1 MKMKFLAIF
10 LVLLCCLM
18 GAASAAEDIS
28 TDAVGDAIDDVI
40 ITDEVVD
47 ADLQSDDS
55 VSAEPA
61 NAGSDMDQSDAT
73 IETNDEEGNTRA
85 TTVTVNNWAQLA
97 GNASSSG
104 DKTINLASNV
114 NYTPTSQIVFGNN
127 AKIVGTSTS
136 YITGSYSGIPF
147 NGSNTNYHITFENV
161 KFKDLSTTMVMQM
174 LTSGTTVIKGC
185 TFENVNASNTGH
197 NSVIY
202 NNEGTMNI
210 TNCVFRNC
218 NAAFGVITNHNA
230 SSTTAVIMNVRNCT
244 FENNY
249 GYTEPGCINNCGI
262 LNVWDSIFNNNEAY
276 QWAGA
281 IHTHTNAKTV
291 IRNCSFNGNVA
302 GWNGGALYTYSDLE
316 VYDSN
321 FTNNNCS
328 TNSGGGAIGASNY
341 FFASKPYNV
350 TVNNCRFVDNN
361 NLHSNGNGGAIA
373 AMNGGTLY
381 VNGSTF
387 IHNGGKKGQAI
398 AGFNTKQYAN
408 ISEGEAHLVITNNQF
423 INHTIYTTTTVLL
436 SGVYTFENN
445 TFVNSPQTVYNGSGN
460 VYNAPNP
467 LPSKRQEN
475 ILGASYQETLSDD
488 KIVNDGDDLTEA
500 IVSLWEEGGNIYLS
514 DGTWS
519 CERKFL
525 SYLEKDIAIIG
536 NQNSFIDSFVLS
548 RGYVDEVGG
557 LMESVENGGG
567 ALTFVNVTFKSPIS
581 LTGFNYNFVNCTFNS
596 PITLEKIL
604 DEKELEYTGD
614 GSRFYEDY
622 WTWEMFVSIFNYKFD
637 GCIFSNYDSDSVIV
651 GYWYANIN
659 ISDCAFENISV
670 DNVIST
676 SCGPTVIVTG
686 WDGWDPIFENQQ
698 AKLIVKDSTFK
709 NTNIKGVVKAQA
721 NSADYVTVENNNY
734 DFAKVQ
740 EKSVVDDYTYF
751 DVPVSADT
759 TISITNESKVV
770 IITLTAE
777 GKPIAGTTV
786 NYAIGDDQK
795 SDVTD
800 SNGQIKVT
808 EVPDEFEIKVNFA
821 GNNYYNLAEESKV
834 FNFTVPAGDNST
846 NDTNGSN
853 STPVT
858 PTKVATKLT
867 ASKVTAT
874 YNVAKKLVITLKDKN
889 GKALANKKVTVKV
902 GTISKTLTTNS
913 KGQVSLNVATFVP
926 KTYTATVKFAGDSSY
941 SASTVKPKVVVNKA
955 KVKLTAKA
963 KTFKVKAKVKKY
975 TATLKNNKGKVM
987 KNTKLTLKIGKK
999 TYTAKTNKKG
1009 VATFKVK
1016 LTKKGKNTAT
1026 LKFAGNKYFKALSK
1040 KVKITVKK

>member
-1 MKMKFLAIF
+1 MEEKKNENEIFSHF

-61 NAGSDMDQSDAT
+61 DAGSDMDQSDAT

-262 LNVWDSIFNNNEAY
+262 LNVWDSTFNNNEAY

-328 TNSGGGAIGASNY
+328 TDSGGGAIGASNY
-341 FFASKPYNV
+341 FFASKAYNV

-361 NLHSNGNGGAIA
+361 NNANNGRGGAIS
-373 AMNGGTLY
+373 AMNGGTLN

-387 IHNGGKKGQAI
+387 IHNYGDIGQAI
-398 AGFNTKQYAN
+398 TGYNTKEYAN
-408 ISEGEAHLVITNNQF
+408 ISEGKAHLVITHNTF
-423 INHTIYTTTTVLL
+423 INHTGSGTTVFI
-436 SGVYTFENN
+436 SGNQYTFDYN
-445 TFVNSPQTVYNGSGN
+445 TFINSPQTVYSGTGN
-460 VYNAPNP
+460 VYN
-467 LPSKRQEN
+467 LPSSINSGLRKA
-475 ILGASYQETLSDD
+475 ILGSGYAEILADEYPSSDNELLDIILDNLDWDDVTIRLS
-488 KIVNDGDDLTEA
+488 
-500 IVSLWEEGGNIYLS
+500 S
-514 DGTWS
+514 GTWS
-519 CERKFL
+519 LPDRIMTMTSETN
-525 SYLEKDIAIIG
+525 IHIIG
-536 NQNSFIDSFVLS
+536 EDRDNTIFTS
-548 RGYVDEVGG
+548 YG
-557 LMESVENGGG
+557 LTQQDGPVEN
-567 ALTFVNVTFKSPIS
+567 
-581 LTGFNYNFVNCTFNS
+581 
-596 PITLEKIL
+596 TLGTI
-604 DEKELEYTGD
+604 
-614 GSRFYEDY
+614 
-622 WTWEMFVSIFNYKFD
+622 TWENITFLNNVMSLDGVNYKFIN
-637 GCIFSNYDSDSVIV
+637 CKFINYTLDLNTKDASSLSGDYFIYDYSFINCDFANYAQDVIT
-651 GYWYANIN
+651 GHKYANIV
-659 ISDCAFENISV
+659 ISDCTFDDITSDAIVFTTCIGTGTRYDDAWSKFTDQSSVSLKDCTFTNINV
-670 DNVIST
+670 KGIAKATADAVNNVIT
-676 SCGPTVIVTG
+676 
-686 WDGWDPIFENQQ
+686 E
-698 AKLIVKDSTFK
+698 
-709 NTNIKGVVKAQA
+709 
-721 NSADYVTVENNNY
+721 NNY
-734 DFAKVQ
+734 DFNTQDTLVDGDYTYIDVPVTAVD
-740 EKSVVDDYTYF
+740 SVVD
-751 DVPVSADT
+751 
-759 TISITNESKVV
+759 ISSPEKGVV
-770 IITLTAE
+770 VVTLTDNSSA
-777 GKPIAGTTV
+777 PIAGATFKYTV
-786 NYAIGDDQK
+786 NGKDEQTAGTGDDGKYAITGLTGEVTIAVTYDGNGSYNPVNGTK
-795 SDVTD
+795 S
-800 SNGQIKVT
+800 
-808 EVPDEFEIKVNFA
+808 
-821 GNNYYNLAEESKV
+821 
-834 FNFTVPAGDNST
+834 FNFTDGPAPS

-902 GTISKTLTTNS
+902 GSISKTLKTNN
-913 KGQVSLNVATFVP
+913 KGQVSLNVATLVP

-941 SASTVKPKVVVNKA
+941 KASTVKPKVVVNKA
-955 KVKLTAKA
+955 KVKLAAKA
-963 KTFKVKAKVKKY
+963 KTFKLKAKVKKY
-975 TATLKNNKGKVM
+975 TATLKDNKGKVM

-1040 KVKITVKK
+1040 K